1 MNAVS
6 VILGFVV
13 VLIGVVSLI
22 RPDVEI
28 VFRRE
33 WARLISRPFLHGRL
47 LGGEPRTDDPLQR
60 LFSRLIGI
68 LFIIFGIGLLAVGLL
83 GNDG

>member
-1 MNAVS
+1 VNAVS

-68 LFIIFGIGLLAVGLL
+68 FFITVGIVVLVEGVLANNG
-83 GNDG
+83 